1 MKSKIYKWGYY
12 YVSMEMITIPK
23 PKFERM
29 EQELEILRN
38 SELYKRLLQFE
49 QNIMKGKVYIRKDL
63 GF

>member
-1 MKSKIYKWGYY
+1 
-12 YVSMEMITIPK
+12 MEMITIPK